1 MAQRRKTSQTRKTSP
16 RKVAKVKHTDEA
28 VNGLTG
34 IVRENYLIGID
45 AAHSVIE
52 ENKRLVDAQF
62 ERMNQIQ
69 REYTA
74 QMKNFFGKLP
84 KDYSDFG
91 FSERL
96 DRMIEF
102 QNSYLSIIKK
112 ASDNYTKEMLDLN
125 QKSAE
130 RAFSAIDRYV
140 SYFNR

>member
-1 MAQRRKTSQTRKTSP
+1 MAQKRKTSQPKKRSP
-16 RKVAKVKHTDEA
+16 RKVVKVKHAGETA
-28 VNGLTG
+28 QGLTG

-62 ERMNQIQ
+62 EQMNKIQ
-69 REYTA
+69 REYIA
-74 QMKNFFGKLP
+74 QMKKFIGKLP
-84 KDYSDFG
+84 KEYSDFG
-91 FSERL
+91 LADRI

-102 QNSYLSIIKK
+102 QQGYLSIVKK
-112 ASDNYTKEMLDLN
+112 ASDNYTKEILDLN

-140 SYFNR
+140 GYFSR